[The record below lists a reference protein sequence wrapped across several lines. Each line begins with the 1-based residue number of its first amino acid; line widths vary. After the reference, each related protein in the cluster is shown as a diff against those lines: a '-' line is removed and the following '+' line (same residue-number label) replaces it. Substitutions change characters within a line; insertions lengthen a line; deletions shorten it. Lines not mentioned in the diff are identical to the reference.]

1 LDISFRAL
9 GHAYALSAL
18 ISIIPKRPLYVSYD
32 VAAKVLD
39 MATQLLK
46 RAGEHDVRIADVE
59 VEAAWMLI
67 ASLMTLGP
75 NFVRPHLAQLL
86 VLWRNALPKPTSKD
100 AIGGVGRSAAEWSFL
115 LHVREAALGAMW
127 CFLEQN
133 KGVLVTLDVAR
144 RLANVLI
151 NALSFANN
159 FISAGVE
166 DPAESPLMQQGQ
178 SRRNTG
184 LTLREREALLRT
196 RIHQCFNSLG
206 FSSIQDSTQVNL
218 LQSALSL
225 FASPEGYAGSS
236 VQAAIASSTGTFVS
250 VWTSADEYGYGV
262 TGDEI
267 IDMGGVED
275 VLDGGNSGTIT
286 GEGGSSRNKEGNDYL
301 NRDMVEVAIDTL
313 VRGFFLLPFESSRF
327 VLSQIRKPIL
337 GACEHDPLALCRLSL
352 SAMETETYRLIDSY
366 PPTTSVV
373 DTAIDLFAKL
383 LPLQDLP
390 STQKILSTLLENVRS
405 PKLEKN
411 AGRKAA
417 VWVNANVALVLSL
430 RALTSGPTG
439 YKQAKE
445 TFGSSTVTSLI
456 SPFLTV
462 CCAHNHA
469 FLISSF

>member
-1 LDISFRAL
+1 MEKLQRDLSGILIPAASLDISLRAL

-46 RAGEHDVRIADVE
+46 RAGEHDVRIADIEVE
-59 VEAAWMLI
+59 VAWMLI

-100 AIGGVGRSAAEWSFL
+100 AAGGVGRSVAEWAFL

-127 CFLEQN
+127 CFLERN

-144 RLANVLI
+144 RIASVLI

-166 DPAESPLMQQGQ
+166 DPAESALVQQGPN
-178 SRRNTG
+178 RRNGG
-184 LTLREREALLRT
+184 LTLREREAILRT
-196 RIHQCFNSLG
+196 RVHQCFNSLG
-206 FSSIQDSTQVNL
+206 FSSIQESTQVVL
-218 LQSALSL
+218 LQSAMSL

-250 VWTSADEYGYGV
+250 VWASADGYGYGV

-275 VLDGGNSGTIT
+275 VMDGTSGTVS
-286 GEGGSSRNKEGNDYL
+286 GQGGGSRNKQGNDYL

-313 VRGFFLLPFESSRF
+313 VRPWARDYRS
-327 VLSQIRKPIL
+327 VLSNHRSGNRFLAHANTI
-337 GACEHDPLALCRLSL
+337 PLRCASSHHR
-352 SAMETETYRLIDSY
+352 RWRQN
-366 PPTTSVV
+366 PTAS
-373 DTAIDLFAKL
+373 
-383 LPLQDLP
+383 
-390 STQKILSTLLENVRS
+390 
-405 PKLEKN
+405 
-411 AGRKAA
+411 
-417 VWVNANVALVLSL
+417 
-430 RALTSGPTG
+430 
-439 YKQAKE
+439 
-445 TFGSSTVTSLI
+445 
-456 SPFLTV
+456 
-462 CCAHNHA
+462 
-469 FLISSF
+469 

>member
-1 LDISFRAL
+1 MEKLQRDLSSILTPAASPDISFRAL

-46 RAGEHDVRIADVE
+46 RAGEHDVRIADIE

-67 ASLMTLGP
+67 ASLMALGP

-100 AIGGVGRSAAEWSFL
+100 AVGGAGRSIAEWSFL

-127 CFLEQN
+127 CFLRRN
-133 KGVLVTLDVAR
+133 KGELVTLDVAR
-144 RLANVLI
+144 RIANVLV

-159 FISAGVE
+159 FVSAGVE
-166 DPAESPLMQQGQ
+166 DPAENTPLQQGL
-178 SRRNTG
+178 SRRNGG

-196 RIHQCFNSLG
+196 RVQQCFNSLG
-206 FSSIQDSTQVNL
+206 FSSIQESTQMVL

-236 VQAAIASSTGTFVS
+236 VQAAIASSTGSFVS
-250 VWTSADEYGYGV
+250 VWASADGYGYGV

-275 VLDGGNSGTIT
+275 ASGSISGQ
-286 GEGGSSRNKEGNDYL
+286 GENGWIKQSNDYL

-313 VRGFFLLPFESSRF
+313 VRSC
-327 VLSQIRKPIL
+327 
-337 GACEHDPLALCRLSL
+337 A
-352 SAMETETYRLIDSY
+352 
-366 PPTTSVV
+366 
-373 DTAIDLFAKL
+373 
-383 LPLQDLP
+383 
-390 STQKILSTLLENVRS
+390 
-405 PKLEKN
+405 
-411 AGRKAA
+411 
-417 VWVNANVALVLSL
+417 WV
-430 RALTSGPTG
+430 
-439 YKQAKE
+439 
-445 TFGSSTVTSLI
+445 
-456 SPFLTV
+456 
-462 CCAHNHA
+462 
-469 FLISSF
+469 

>member
-1 LDISFRAL
+1 MEKLQRDLSSILTPAASSDISLRAL

-18 ISIIPKRPLYVSYD
+18 ISVITKRPLYVSYD

-46 RAGEHDVRIADVE
+46 RAGEHDVRIADIE
-59 VEAAWMLI
+59 VETAWMLI
-67 ASLMTLGP
+67 ASLMSLGP
-75 NFVRPHLAQLL
+75 NFVRPHLVQLL

-100 AIGGVGRSAAEWSFL
+100 AVGGVGRSVAEWSFL

-127 CFLEQN
+127 CFLECN

-144 RLANVLI
+144 RIANVLI

-166 DPAESPLMQQGQ
+166 DPAESAMLQPGL
-178 SRRNTG
+178 SRRNAG

-196 RIHQCFNSLG
+196 RVHQCFNSLG
-206 FSSIQDSTQVNL
+206 FSSIQDSTQVTL

-250 VWTSADEYGYGV
+250 VWASADEYAYGV

-275 VLDGGNSGTIT
+275 VIDVGTSGTIS
-286 GEGGSSRNKEGNDYL
+286 GQGDSCRNKQGHDYL

-313 VRGFFLLPFESSRF
+313 VSSLPR
-327 VLSQIRKPIL
+327 V
-337 GACEHDPLALCRLSL
+337 
-352 SAMETETYRLIDSY
+352 
-366 PPTTSVV
+366 
-373 DTAIDLFAKL
+373 
-383 LPLQDLP
+383 
-390 STQKILSTLLENVRS
+390 
-405 PKLEKN
+405 
-411 AGRKAA
+411 
-417 VWVNANVALVLSL
+417 
-430 RALTSGPTG
+430 
-439 YKQAKE
+439 
-445 TFGSSTVTSLI
+445 
-456 SPFLTV
+456 
-462 CCAHNHA
+462 
-469 FLISSF
+469 